1 MKNTARNDLVLFVV
15 RCLMFG
21 VVLVCPK
28 YLCCDIHINQI
39 ICVEVVGIVPA
50 ATVIRCSLCYKKKL
64 NRAKN
69 HDPVMDDSANPRQ
82 IQMKYMVSAKF

>member
-39 ICVEVVGIVPA
+39 ICVESGRNSP
-50 ATVIRCSLCYKKKL
+50 CSDRDSMLLMLQKKL